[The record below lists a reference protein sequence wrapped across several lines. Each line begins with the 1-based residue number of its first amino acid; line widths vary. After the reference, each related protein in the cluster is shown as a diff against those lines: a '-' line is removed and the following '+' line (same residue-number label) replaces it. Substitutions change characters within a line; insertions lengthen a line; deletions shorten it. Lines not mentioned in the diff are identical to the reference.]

1 MSKKEKEPEAS
12 GAHIVQFDELDYQ
25 DMTPLKIYLGEEA
38 WNKLME
44 AIDAPPKP
52 NEALKRLLKDG
63 K

>member
-1 MSKKEKEPEAS
+1 MSDKEEGKGLEPHFTA
-12 GAHIVQFDELDYQ
+12 FDELDT
-25 DMTPLKIYLGEEA
+25 TPMKIYLGEEA

-44 AIDAPPKP
+44 ELNMPPKT

>member
-12 GAHIVQFDELDYQ
+12 GAHFVAFDELDYQ

-44 AIDAPPKP
+44 AIDEPPKP